1 LADNRRSI
9 PSSIQIHPSKEN
21 AMNLW
26 KPIALFSIAGL
37 VVSVGAQVA
46 LANSGG
52 GDRPIVGGVCHDQ
65 PNMAGAAAS
74 LKEARA
80 YLDKAEHNKGGW
92 RVAAIEATNKA
103 IAETDRGCA
112 FSDTH

>member
-1 LADNRRSI
+1 M
-9 PSSIQIHPSKEN
+9 K
-21 AMNLW
+21 NLNIW
-26 KPIALFSIAGL
+26 KISTMVFAGL
-37 VVSVGAQVA
+37 AAALIAHNQMPVAHADQVDSP
-46 LANSGG
+46 LEM
-52 GDRPIVGGVCHDQ
+52 GVCHDQ
-65 PNMAGAAAS
+65 PNMAGAAAD
-74 LKEARA
+74 LKAARA